1 MGIQEFCSFRKLN
14 LARIF
19 LAGVA
24 VYALFCAVLFF
35 FQDSVIYQPRQQIHA
50 DPSHA
55 GMAFEEIL
63 FRASDGVVLQGWYV
77 GALESSGRA
86 LLFFHGNAGNISHR
100 IESIRMFHELG
111 LNVLIFD
118 YRGYGSSEGRP
129 SEEGFYLDGRAALGV
144 LLAKGFDQK
153 DIILFGRSLGGAVAA
168 RIASET
174 PAAAL
179 ILESSFTSL
188 ASMASRV
195 APLFPMRFL
204 LRSKYATH
212 EILPFILSPLL
223 VIHSPEDEIVPFSE
237 GRKLFEIA
245 REPKEFLEISGD
257 HNGGFIISG
266 NTYRKGLGDFLSSL
280 EKQ

>member
-1 MGIQEFCSFRKLN
+1 MN
-14 LARIF
+14 LARVF

-24 VYALFCAVLFF
+24 VYALFSVALFF
-35 FQDSVIYQPRQQIHA
+35 FQDRVIYQPRRQIHA
-50 DPSHA
+50 DPSLA
-55 GMAFEEIL
+55 GMDFEEVW
-63 FRASDGVVLQGWYV
+63 FRASDGVVLHGWYV
-77 GALESSGRA
+77 GTREPSRRA

-100 IESIRMFHELG
+100 IESIRIFGQLG
-111 LNVLIFD
+111 LNVFIFD
-118 YRGYGSSEGRP
+118 YRGYGSSEGKP
-129 SEEGFYLDGRAALGV
+129 SEEGLYADGRAALEA
-144 LLAKGFDQK
+144 LMAKGYEQDEV
-153 DIILFGRSLGGAVAA
+153 ILFGRSLGGAVAA

-174 PAAAL
+174 PVAAL

-212 EILPFILSPLL
+212 EILPFIEAPLL

-237 GRKLFEIA
+237 GRKLFDIA
-245 REPKEFLEISGD
+245 REPKEFLEISGN

-266 NTYRKGLGDFLSSL
+266 NTYRKGLGDFLSNL